1 MSAKIARLPDL
12 LISQI
17 AAGEVIERPAS
28 VIKEFLE
35 NALDAG
41 ACSLHIQLEQGG
53 VKSIVVKDDGSGI
66 AAEELAVALERHATS
81 KIHSLAELES
91 VNTLGFRG
99 EALAAIASVT
109 HLSITS
115 RTAEASHANTI
126 SAQTGLITPAMRS
139 IGTTVQA
146 QDLYF
151 STPARRKFLKSEA
164 TEWGHCLEVIRRI
177 ALARPDV
184 AFEVE
189 HNGRLIERWIAGDLA
204 MRSADILGTDFAHEG
219 HVQVDEAAPPV
230 RLHGL
235 LGLPTR
241 SRTRADQQYFFVN
254 GRFVRDKLLT
264 HALRSAYEDVLHG
277 ERHPSYI
284 LFLTVPPDTVDAN
297 VHPCK
302 IEVRF
307 HESRAIHQ
315 FIRRAVQRA
324 LSTVAG
330 EGVGQAMHLESDVSA
345 ASPQVSAKPGGSG
358 VSSKSSASAASWP
371 MMQPYMRQAAFP
383 THTLDRASAG
393 YARSGTGGGG
403 YGLAQQLPDYRTT
416 GSTSFLEERAAF
428 STAERAEGEEAALVN
443 LLNDGEDAIP
453 SSSLSLQG
461 MPFQAAQPNAENAEE
476 HPLGFAIGQLHG
488 IYVLAQ
494 NRQGLVVVDMH
505 AAHERILYEQFKVA
519 LATRSIA
526 VQSLLLPIPMVV
538 SEIETGLVQEHQDTL
553 LALGFE
559 IGVQSPTTLVI
570 RAVPALLAQ
579 ADLPALVRGILE
591 DFHQYNGSELL
602 TAHQHAVLSTMA
614 CHYAVRANRQ
624 LTLNEI
630 NSLLR
635 QMEATPRANQC
646 NHGRPTWYQL
656 SLTALDQLFMRGQ

>member
-41 ACSLHIQLEQGG
+41 ARSIQIQLEQGG

-139 IGTTVQA
+139 TGTTVQA

-184 AFEVE
+184 TFEVE
-189 HNGRLIERWIAGDLA
+189 HNGRLIERWMAGDLA

-219 HVQVDEAAPPV
+219 HVPVDEAAPPV

-277 ERHPSYI
+277 ERHPSYV
-284 LFLTVPPDTVDAN
+284 LFLTVPPDAVDAN

-330 EGVGQAMHLESDVSA
+330 EGAGQAMHLESEVSTG
-345 ASPQVSAKPGGSG
+345 SPQVSAKPGGSST
-358 VSSKSSASAASWP
+358 SSKSSASAASWP

-383 THTLDRASAG
+383 MHTDRARAG
-393 YARSGTGGGG
+393 YVRNETGGA
-403 YGLAQQLPDYRTT
+403 YGLAQQVPDYRPA
-416 GSTSFLEERAAF
+416 GASSFLEEGAA
-428 STAERAEGEEAALVN
+428 SSIAERVAGEEAALVN
-443 LLNDGEDAIP
+443 PVSDGGDALQAF
-453 SSSLSLQG
+453 SSLLEG
-461 MPFQAAQPNAENAEE
+461 IPFQAAEPHAENKEE

-519 LATRSIA
+519 LATHSIA

-553 LALGFE
+553 LTLGFE

-591 DFHQYNGSELL
+591 DFHQYDGSQLL